1 MAKTRSFFTRGRK
14 VLTVD
19 RLVVEHQRAGFALQG
34 ADSSDGSEWI
44 VDSVPAVYT
53 VMQGLRERRFFT
65 CLSTFPAVPVNKP
78 SIRFTLSRHN
88 SLEDIRDLVDAVA
101 ELSQRRLL
109 LSQVMGRIDAAAV
122 EAL

>member
-44 VDSVPAVYT
+44 VDGQPLRNFGSCSYIGLERHPTLVAGGVGAVY
-53 VMQGLRERRFFT
+53 RF
-65 CLSTFPAVPVNKP
+65 
-78 SIRFTLSRHN
+78 
-88 SLEDIRDLVDAVA
+88 
-101 ELSQRRLL
+101 
-109 LSQVMGRIDAAAV
+109 G
-122 EAL
+122 